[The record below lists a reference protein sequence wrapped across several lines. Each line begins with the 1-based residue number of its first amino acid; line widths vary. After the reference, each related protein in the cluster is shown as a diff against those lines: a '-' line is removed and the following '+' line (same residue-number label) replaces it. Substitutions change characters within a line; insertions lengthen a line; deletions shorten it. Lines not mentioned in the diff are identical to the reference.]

1 MQKNQA
7 AARSG
12 SGGYALLT
20 VTVFALILLT
30 AGVSYYSVATY
41 ETRGAI
47 QRARM
52 MQAFY
57 LADGAVE
64 RARAKFL
71 EDRVWRDGWTDVAEA
86 DGRYGLALADTVVDG
101 ERAMRITA
109 TGQVGTITRRIVLL
123 GSAPPTALDLA
134 ILTGRNLRATGNLCL
149 QGRAHAN
156 DDANFG
162 AGDRRLRCGGTYTER
177 FRLTPPALYTEPDSF
192 PGATYYFLRGMR
204 VGSNTYAK
212 IYDADMNDITS
223 VIGDSLGGIVSYAA
237 SSKTFTYTFANA
249 NISKYFADPDGKFA
263 RAPGDHAVVVN
274 FGASPPNPPDVL
286 SIVTFNGN
294 AVVHAT
300 ILNTRYVGAGS
311 GDRLNSAS
319 WRGGSVTLR
328 RVTFEPYY
336 GIGIAAHNF
345 VKSGSSNVLVGTA
358 PAPSLVYATRNVS
371 GLNASF
377 TLRGGIFC
385 LADWSSAS
393 NPTVIHDPGY
403 VADLPDFLRD
413 GSTEGV
419 SGTLHVMAWREV
431 GPE

>member
-294 AVVHAT
+294 AVVHARDDPEHP
-300 ILNTRYVGAGS
+300 LCRGRQRGPAEQRLLARGLGHPAASHLRAVLRHRDRGPQLRQVRELERARRDGAGPFA
-311 GDRLNSAS
+311 R
-319 WRGGSVTLR
+319 
-328 RVTFEPYY
+328 
-336 GIGIAAHNF
+336 
-345 VKSGSSNVLVGTA
+345 
-358 PAPSLVYATRNVS
+358 
-371 GLNASF
+371 
-377 TLRGGIFC
+377 
-385 LADWSSAS
+385 
-393 NPTVIHDPGY
+393 
-403 VADLPDFLRD
+403 LRD
-413 GSTEGV
+413 PERERPERE
-419 SGTLHVMAWREV
+419 LHVARRHLLPGRLVERV
-431 GPE
+431 EPDRDPRPGVRGRPP